1 MKILKLERKLQK
13 SKDKL
18 SIFRNKKILNKFNFN
33 EEELNRLIK
42 IYLTDEQKAELFEID
57 HFRNLRS
64 YQIKDIIEL
73 IKDDRLKLKLLKDDE
88 LMSGMTEFDIVYII
102 NLLKDEAKMEV
113 LKDTNYRE
121 KYNIDEYHIK
131 NIIVEFT
138 NDNKKSLLLDKDF
151 VEKELKIGKN
161 YISMIVASLESE
173 DEKIKF
179 IDEYEF
185 GSYELSEILCTFSD
199 EYKKVVLL
207 ENKYNLMKYEINAI
221 LISMETNAI
230 INFINENEQFCAQNG
245 IEPYVIMAIMDS
257 KKQLEFIQQLEN
269 IERLTIRR
277 KETSICKVR

>member
-207 ENKYNLMKYEINAI
+207 ENKFNLMKYEINAI

>member
-113 LKDTNYRE
+113 LKDTNYKE

-131 NIIVEFT
+131 NIIVKFT